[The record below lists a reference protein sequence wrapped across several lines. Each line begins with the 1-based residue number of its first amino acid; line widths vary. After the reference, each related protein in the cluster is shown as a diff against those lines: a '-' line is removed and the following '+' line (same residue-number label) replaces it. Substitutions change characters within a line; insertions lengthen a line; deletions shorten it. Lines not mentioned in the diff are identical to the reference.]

1 MSSQTQKTTGVVLQP
16 VELLADYWK
25 LGLWAC
31 VWVAVAIQLTDG
43 AVPAVLLLSL
53 VAIFGDGVRT

>member
-1 MSSQTQKTTGVVLQP
+1 MSSQTPKRTGIVLEP
-16 VELLADYWK
+16 VELLANYWK

-31 VWVAVAIQLTDG
+31 VWAAVSLQLTDG
-43 AVPAVLLLSL
+43 LVPAVLLLSL